1 MRAHVL
7 QRVDFESAGTIVP
20 WLLAAGYEVNVS
32 RVDLGEALREVS
44 SVDFLVVMG
53 GPTSVNHDA
62 RHHWLSGELDF
73 ARH

>member
-32 RVDLGEALREVS
+32 RVDLGEALRAVS

-53 GPTSVNHDA
+53 GPTSVNDDA

-73 ARH
+73 VRH

>member
-7 QRVDFESAGTIVP
+7 QRVVFERAGTIVP

-32 RVDLGEALREVS
+32 RFDLGEALRDVS

-53 GPTSVNHDA
+53 DPTSVNDDA
-62 RHHWLSGELDF
+62 RHPWLCGELDF
-73 ARH
+73 VRH